1 MAMLYGFII
10 NFALLIILIFG
21 YSRVFRYFHDN
32 NLSKTCINGLLFGFI
47 SLAVM
52 SFPVI
57 LAPGLI
63 FDTRSIIISISGL
76 FGGPFCAVV
85 TAALA
90 IAYRGYIGGPGTVM
104 GVTVICESAILGVVY
119 YYYRLKYVE
128 ALKPIYIYL
137 FSLTVHLLM
146 LLCMFLL
153 PSEMVW
159 NTIENLGL
167 PVIIVYPV
175 VSFVIICLFKGI
187 EQEIILED
195 SFQKNLNNYQNLVEN
210 TNSVILRMD
219 PECNIIFLNEFAQ
232 KFFGYKENE
241 IIDKNAVGTIVPEK
255 DSQNRDLELMVKKIV
270 KNPENYL
277 QNENEN
283 MRKDGSRCWMAWSN
297 TPIYDEKGTCIE
309 IVAVGVE
316 ITERKKL
323 EFELN
328 KKNREMEALNER
340 FRLATHSGNIGIW
353 EYDLQTK
360 TLIWD
365 SSMLTLYG
373 LDEKTF
379 EDNYDTWRNAVHPDD
394 LIKVEQS
401 LETAI
406 TSYND
411 FKAEF
416 RVVHPNGDIRYI
428 KAYSQ
433 IHKKP
438 DGSLVSMVGVNY
450 DITELTL
457 AKIRL
462 QKKEQQY
469 KMLFHN
475 MTVGFSSQE
484 MIYDQAGI
492 PCDYRFIEVNPAFER
507 LIGFSAHETIG
518 KTVKELMPDTESY
531 WIEEYGKVVSTQKAE
546 FYINYSQSINKYVE
560 VWAFPAGDNRFA
572 AIFSDITAQK
582 LLERKQIFLN
592 TVLTE
597 LNHEYSNDDVIQ
609 RLIDLL
615 QAFSGADGIGIR
627 FHSNDEYP
635 YYAANNLEKYGEK
648 LCIPKKAGKIAR
660 EKDGFISFECLCCS
674 ILSQEIKSLN
684 LPNVTTK
691 GSFWSNNMAE
701 LKEISQICMNENK
714 CCLSSSQSLALIPIT
729 KEKETIGL
737 IHFNYDEPNK
747 LSLDF
752 VEFIES
758 VGQAVG
764 IALTRIINY
773 RELESAKKKAES
785 ANKAKSEFLAMM
797 SHEIRTPLNGI
808 IGFNE
813 LIKDELHERFKKQ
826 ENDEVFEYLDT
837 VNKCGN
843 ILTDIINDILEI
855 SSIESGE
862 FSILNEEFEPKKL
875 FDETMEVFHFAAAE
889 NSVSLNFTADNL
901 PDIVIGDF
909 RKLKQIIFNL
919 VGNAVKFTT
928 KGRVDVTACCGQ
940 NSLTIEVRDTGIG
953 IPEDKLDLI
962 LQPFTQIDQTDTRQ
976 YGGTGLGLTIVSR
989 ILENIGGTLEI
1000 QSELNKGSKFKFTY
1014 PVQVI
1019 ESISPDPVP
1028 ENKPVF
1034 KVTGKHNVL
1043 AVEDDLS
1050 CALYL
1055 EKIFKTCGVNYKIA
1069 NSFAQMQ
1076 DICNHGFI
1084 PSVAFLDI
1092 SLPDADGITCLEWLK
1107 EKFPGEKI
1115 KFIAQTAHVMNNAS
1129 IRYIAA
1135 GFEDFIAKPYSKQ
1148 KILDLL

>member
-21 YSRVFRYFHDN
+21 YSRVFRYFHEN
-32 NLSKTCINGLLFGFI
+32 NLSKSCINGLLFGFI

-90 IAYRGYIGGPGTVM
+90 IAYRGYIGGPGAVM
-104 GVTVICESAILGVVY
+104 GVTVICESAALGVIY
-119 YYYRLKYVE
+119 YYYRQKYVQ
-128 ALKPIYIYL
+128 ALKPLYIYL

-153 PSEMVW
+153 PAEMVW

-175 VSFVIICLFKGI
+175 VSFVIINLFKGI

-195 SFQKNLNNYQNLVEN
+195 NFQKNLNNYQNLVEN
-210 TNSVILRMD
+210 TNSVILRMKPD
-219 PECNIIFLNEFAQ
+219 CTIIYINEFAQ
-232 KFFGYKENE
+232 KFFGYKETE
-241 IIDKNAVGTIVPEK
+241 IIGKNLVGTIVPEQ
-255 DSQNRDLELMVKKIV
+255 DSQGRDQALKVKKIAG
-270 KNPENYL
+270 NPEIYV
-277 QNENEN
+277 QNESEN
-283 MRKDGSRCWMAWSN
+283 MRKDGSRRWMAWSH
-297 TPIYDEKGTCIE
+297 TPIYDKNGTCIE

-328 KKNREMEALNER
+328 KKNKEMEALYER
-340 FRLATHSGNIGIW
+340 FRLAIHSGKIGIW

-360 TLIWD
+360 ALIWD
-365 SSMLTLYG
+365 SSMFALYG
-373 LDEKTF
+373 IEEENF
-379 EDNYDTWRNAVHPDD
+379 EGNYDAWRNAVHPDD
-394 LIKVEQS
+394 LIIVEKS
-401 LETAI
+401 LESAI
-406 TSYND
+406 TSNND
-411 FKAEF
+411 FDAEF
-416 RVVHPNGDIRYI
+416 RVVHPNGNIRYI

-438 DGSLVSMVGVNY
+438 DGSLSSMVGVNY

-462 QKKEQQY
+462 QEKEQQY

-484 MIYDQAGI
+484 MIYDQAGN

-507 LIGFSAHETIG
+507 LIGFSAHETVG
-518 KTVKELMPDTESY
+518 KTVKELMPNTESY

-572 AIFSDITAQK
+572 TIFSDITAQK
-582 LLERKQIFLN
+582 ILERKQTFLN

-597 LNHEYSNDDVIQ
+597 LNHEYSDDDVIL
-609 RLIDLL
+609 RLVDLL
-615 QAFSGADGIGIR
+615 QEFSGADGIGIR
-627 FHSNDEYP
+627 FQNNNEYP
-635 YYAANNLEKYGEK
+635 YYAVKDLEFSGEK
-648 LCIPKKAGKIAR
+648 LCTPENSGKI
-660 EKDGFISFECLCCS
+660 ENDVTGCLVFECLCCS
-674 ILSQEIKSLN
+674 ILSQEIKSVE
-684 LPNVTTK
+684 LPYVTAK
-691 GSFWSNNMAE
+691 GSFWSNNMTGM
-701 LKEISQICMNENK
+701 KEINRICLNENK
-714 CCLSSSQSLALIPIT
+714 CCLSSSQSIALIPIM
-729 KEKETIGL
+729 KDQEAIGL
-737 IHFNYDEPNK
+737 IQFNYIEPDK

-764 IALTRIINY
+764 IALARINNY
-773 RELESAKKKAES
+773 RELEAAKKKEES

-813 LIKDELHERFKKQ
+813 LIEDELHERFKDH
-826 ENDEVFEYLDT
+826 ENDEVFEYLNT

-862 FSILNEEFEPKKL
+862 FSILNEEFDPRKI
-875 FDETMEVFHFAAAE
+875 FDETIKVFHFAATD
-889 NSVSLNFTADNL
+889 NNVSLKFTAEDL
-901 PDIVIGDF
+901 PDSVVGDF

-919 VGNAVKFTT
+919 VGNAVKFTP
-928 KGRVDVTACCGQ
+928 KGRIDVTACCDL
-940 NSLTIEVRDTGIG
+940 NVLTVGVTDTGIG

-962 LQPFTQIDQTDTRQ
+962 LQPFSQIDQTNTRQ

-989 ILENIGGTLEI
+989 ILDNIGGTLEI
-1000 QSELNKGSKFKFTY
+1000 KSELNKGSTFKFTY
-1014 PVQVI
+1014 PVQLI
-1019 ESISPDPVP
+1019 KPTDNKPAS
-1028 ENKPVF
+1028 ENKPAV
-1034 KVTGKHNVL
+1034 KTTGNPNVL
-1043 AVEDDLS
+1043 AVEDNQS
-1050 CALYL
+1050 CILYL
-1055 EKIFKTCGVNYKIA
+1055 EKIFKTAGVNYKIA

-1076 DICNHGFI
+1076 NICNQGFKPDI
-1084 PSVAFLDI
+1084 AFLDI
-1092 SLPDADGITCLEWLK
+1092 ALPDADGITCLEWLK
-1107 EKFPGEKI
+1107 EKFPEDKI
-1115 KFIAQTAHVMNNAS
+1115 RYIAQTAHVMNNAS
-1129 IRYIAA
+1129 GRYLAA
-1135 GFEDFIAKPYSKQ
+1135 GFEDFIAKPYNKQ
-1148 KILDLL
+1148 KILNLL